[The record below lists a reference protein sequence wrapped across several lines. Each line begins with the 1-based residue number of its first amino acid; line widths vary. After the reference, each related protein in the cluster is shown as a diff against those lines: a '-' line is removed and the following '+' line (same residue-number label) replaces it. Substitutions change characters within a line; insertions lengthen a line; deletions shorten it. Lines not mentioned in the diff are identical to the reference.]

1 MDNDDHHDLLLSEI
15 VECWC
20 WWWSEEGAF
29 LWLEVARVATL
40 TTEDVDVVVVP
51 VPTLL
56 CTMIHPFFLY
66 VGSLC
71 VLFNGS
77 NIGGR
82 DM

>member
-1 MDNDDHHDLLLSEI
+1 M
-15 VECWC
+15 
-20 WWWSEEGAF
+20 
-29 LWLEVARVATL
+29 ATL
-40 TTEDVDVVVVP
+40 TTEEEDVDVVVVP

-56 CTMIHPFFLY
+56 CTMIHPFFFN

-77 NIGGR
+77 NIEGR